1 LIDRLSIGCVRATTL
16 SYWCYGPG
24 CHDPVPGASEID
36 KNQQADMGL
45 TDAEIEAIAVAWRA
59 NMDAVHKA

>member
-1 LIDRLSIGCVRATTL
+1 MRATL